1 MLIANT
7 TYFQP
12 YFTVFTLPQT
22 KKSLTVIV
30 TMFIVKVKSH
40 GPCHCKYTHHTVD
53 KRNVTQ
59 GAQMMRALYVL
70 WYTKMHQ
77 CIETD
82 VC

>member
-1 MLIANT
+1 MGHVIANIHI
-7 TYFQP
+7 
-12 YFTVFTLPQT
+12 TL
-22 KKSLTVIV
+22 LI
-30 TMFIVKVKSH
+30 
-40 GPCHCKYTHHTVD
+40 

-77 CIETD
+77 YIETD